1 MKSKAIVMALL
12 AFAFQAQAVDVSQSE
27 AAAAVRA
34 WVGSGEVLG
43 TRLGSVVD
51 GAHVR
56 TFSVSRGAKFHAV
69 PLTDGGTVFTSADTE
84 SDPVVLFTREKVAD
98 LDPKS
103 PLYDLL
109 ERDAYMRMRL
119 RQMRLEAMGYVTS
132 VPTGTVHEA
141 ANRVLAALTA
151 QTVRAEG
158 QWAKLL
164 ASAGSA
170 APIGADENIHD
181 LRVKPLVTTKWSQA
195 EVGGEPFYNYYVD
208 SLVGK
213 GLICGCTATAAAQI
227 LNYFKYPGVGAFGEE
242 PPVNEVTCQVNGKP
256 MKLKTLGGTPDEGG
270 ENANGY
276 DFDHM
281 PDEPAKGDVE
291 FEAEQRAVGSLT
303 YDCAVALASSFEK
316 GGTGAYA
323 SNTPKMYRDQFG
335 YRGAFVFADQGVIS
349 GVSTGLHDV
358 KLREKTIY
366 ANLDAGKP
374 VQLGIYGYEKK
385 TVGDKTYYGT
395 KIVGHSVV
403 ADGYGFTTVDGNATA
418 YVHVNL
424 GWSGQDDAWYNI
436 PEIDTASAGAHIGD
450 TSGCDFLYLGEAT
463 FNLVPGSDEAAE
475 QEGKEILSGRVLDE
489 DGLLPFADAQVTVY
503 DEAGNEVATAEPDEN
518 GVYAVYLDGGKKY
531 EVWAR
536 SNDGKYITASDL
548 ISVGRT
554 SGDKD
559 GTMKE
564 PSKVGNVWGV
574 DLCLS
579 IPEVRIGDVVY
590 PYLDKALQ
598 AAEAGDTL
606 EILLPARL
614 KKPFVIDRDLTIVAT
629 NEDARASAITRYA
642 GAFLTIT
649 NGVTLFTNVAFA
661 PAATT
666 PVTVTSNGVVQV
678 SGVAVFDDLASFV
691 PGIRTQT
698 RKGFQLAGELLN
710 GLTLECDEATTD
722 GATFGYYGCDP
733 EAAKRSA
740 VRIVSAAAED
750 RVGCAR
756 DPDMTG
762 NELVWKDGSPIGPD
776 VAAVAL
782 SSQGGDPSYY
792 RTFDS
797 LLAAYA
803 GEDEITVLRD
813 NARLTKPFTFAKPVR
828 LAGLDGIRRTLVPGR
843 DAGFTVGSGA
853 ELDVTDLAFENYRG
867 NGVFVVKGGRLS
879 LSGCA
884 FSDIEGTN
892 SFSGAV
898 AFLPGSV
905 ALTNAVTGTT
915 FARCRATGAYRVGR
929 QVSSDGGAIY
939 VGTNCVLKLED
950 SEIDNCSASEFGGGV
965 FVGKKASLL
974 LSGAVKVAG
983 NTSGKGDDDIYLQ
996 GTNLEFAVV
1005 GELDGDCKVGVRVGG
1020 TATVGQREG
1029 EPFASVGVSKAE
1041 AVSSAKAFFSDNIPG
1056 LVGSVSGDAFVWMK
1070 YVPDAR
1076 LPSAEID
1083 EKAAVQVVGCSEH
1096 ADGCYETLKAAF
1108 GQIDGDATVRLLKDV
1123 DLDADVTLVHDLMI
1137 VSTGETAFA
1146 VCRLNS
1152 AMVTVPDEVVLSLA
1166 NVIFAGADAAG
1177 VSANPLFN
1185 VSGGDLAMGMGAEI
1199 RDVWSDG
1206 VRNGGAVSVWN
1217 NGTFRMTDGA
1227 VICNCRNNFIDAS
1240 DNSGRGG
1247 AVRLDS
1253 GIAYLEGGEILG
1265 CFANRG
1271 GGVFL
1276 GNGAEAYVSGG
1287 IEIHD
1292 NFRLDGTTEDNFYA
1306 QRGGR
1311 LYLKDEFTG
1320 AVGYTEGVVGNSN
1333 EFGWVVNELDD
1344 ATAQSGAHNFTH
1356 DINGDIGMLVKKGDE
1371 RLLVWSDALDDDGKY
1386 GEYDLVDGNEHSIAV
1401 PEEVPGLVADGT
1413 EKIGVMPGLG
1423 YRLSGNTGC
1432 NAGVYT
1438 AVAKLRPGFVWLDG
1452 TFADKEIEWRISDP
1466 TPPPPPPG
1474 PTVETNTPDPI
1485 AFQSIE
1491 RLGEK
1496 QWRLIVTNL
1505 KAKCEYRL
1513 VLTDD
1518 LTKPFEPLDDFWM
1531 TAKQDGAW
1539 TNNVLTELPMIFW
1552 KAEGRQT
1559 IIPVV
1564 K

>member
-151 QTVRAEG
+151 QTVKAEG

-303 YDCAVALASSFEK
+303 YDCAVALASLFEK

-424 GWSGQDDAWYNI
+424 GWAGQDDAWYNI

-463 FNLVPGSDEAAE
+463 FNIVPGSDEAAE

-518 GVYAVYLDGGKKY
+518 GIYAVYLAGGGKY
-531 EVWAR
+531 EIWAR

-649 NGVTLFTNVAFA
+649 NGVTLFTNVVFA
-661 PAATT
+661 ASATT

-750 RVGCAR
+750 RVGFAR
-756 DPDMTG
+756 DPDVTG
-762 NELVWKDGSPIGPD
+762 NELIWKDGSPIGPD
-776 VAAVAL
+776 VAVVAL
-782 SSQGGDPSYY
+782 SNQGGDPAYY

-797 LLAAYA
+797 LLDAYA

-828 LAGLDGIRRTLVPGR
+828 LAGLDGIRRTIVPGR
-843 DAGFTVGSGA
+843 DAGFTVGTGA
-853 ELDVTDLAFENYRG
+853 ELDVTDLAFANYRG
-867 NGVFVVKGGRLS
+867 NGVFVVKKGGRLS

-898 AFLPGSV
+898 AFLPGSA

-915 FARCRATGAYRVGR
+915 FTRCRATGAYRVGK

-939 VGTNCVLKLED
+939 VGTDCGLKLED

-983 NTSGKGDDDIYLQ
+983 NTSGKGEDDIYLQ

-1005 GELDGDCKVGVRVGG
+1005 GELDGDRTIGVCVGG
-1020 TATVGQREG
+1020 TATVGQKEG
-1029 EPFASVGVSKAE
+1029 EPFASVGVSE
-1041 AVSSAKAFFSDNIPG
+1041 ADAANSAKAFFSDNTPG
-1056 LVGSVSGDAFVWMK
+1056 LVGSVSEDAFVWTK

-1083 EKAAVQVVGCSEH
+1083 EKAAVQVIGCSEH
-1096 ADGCYETLKAAF
+1096 ADGCYATLKDAF
-1108 GQIDGDATVRLLKDV
+1108 DQIDGDATIRLLKDV

-1146 VCRLNS
+1146 VFRLNS
-1152 AMVTVPDEVVLSLA
+1152 AKVTVPGEVKLSLT
-1166 NVIFAGADAAG
+1166 NVIFAGAGATD

-1185 VSGGDLAMGMGAEI
+1185 VSGGVLAMGMGAEI

-1206 VRNGGAVSVWN
+1206 ARNGGAISVWN
-1217 NGTFRMTDGA
+1217 NGTFRMTDGV
-1227 VICNCRNNFIDAS
+1227 VIRNCRNNFIDAS

-1253 GIAYLEGGEILG
+1253 GIAYLEGGEILE

-1292 NFRLDGTTEDNFYA
+1292 NFRLDDMTEDNFYA
-1306 QRGGR
+1306 HQDGK
-1311 LYLKDEFTG
+1311 LYLKGEFTG
-1320 AVGYTEGVVGNSN
+1320 AIGYTEGVDGSSN

-1344 ATAQSGAHNFTH
+1344 ATAQSGAHHFTH
-1356 DINGDIGMLVKKGDE
+1356 DANGDIGMLVKKGDE

-1386 GEYDLVDGNEHSIAV
+1386 GEYELVAGNEHPIAV
-1401 PEEVPGLVADGT
+1401 PEAVPGLVADGT

-1423 YRLSGNTGC
+1423 YELSDNTGC
-1432 NAGVYT
+1432 GTGVYT
-1438 AVAKLRPGFVWLDG
+1438 AVAKLRPGFVWSDG

-1474 PTVETNTPDPI
+1474 PIPVPVPHPIYITSLTQGADRTWTIIVNPVAKFCKYTLYASDDLESWDQVGEPVISDVDADLTFTRSETDPKK
-1485 AFQSIE
+1485 FWKVVGE
-1491 RLGEK
+1491 NGEK
-1496 QWRLIVTNL
+1496 
-1505 KAKCEYRL
+1505 
-1513 VLTDD
+1513 
-1518 LTKPFEPLDDFWM
+1518 P
-1531 TAKQDGAW
+1531 
-1539 TNNVLTELPMIFW
+1539 
-1552 KAEGRQT
+1552 AE
-1559 IIPVV
+1559 
-1564 K
+1564 